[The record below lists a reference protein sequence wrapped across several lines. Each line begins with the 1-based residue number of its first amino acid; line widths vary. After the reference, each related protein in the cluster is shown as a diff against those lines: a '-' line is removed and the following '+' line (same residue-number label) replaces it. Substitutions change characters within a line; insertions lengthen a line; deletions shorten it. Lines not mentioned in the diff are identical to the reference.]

1 MIYRHIWQD
10 AMDAAEQIR
19 KTDVGKG
26 LYAMRKQTIERV
38 FADAKE
44 KHAMRYT
51 HHRGLA
57 RVTQWVTLKFAA
69 MNLKKLALW
78 HSRHTPPFSF
88 FLFFHSFY
96 FRRRFHAFA

>member
-1 MIYRHIWQD
+1 ML
-10 AMDAAEQIR
+10 EQIR
-19 KTDVGKG
+19 KTDVGKACMPCANKP
-26 LYAMRKQTIERV
+26 LSVSLPMR
-38 FADAKE
+38 KE

-78 HSRHTPPFSF
+78 HSPAIPTLSPF

-96 FRRRFHAFA
+96 FRRRFRAFA